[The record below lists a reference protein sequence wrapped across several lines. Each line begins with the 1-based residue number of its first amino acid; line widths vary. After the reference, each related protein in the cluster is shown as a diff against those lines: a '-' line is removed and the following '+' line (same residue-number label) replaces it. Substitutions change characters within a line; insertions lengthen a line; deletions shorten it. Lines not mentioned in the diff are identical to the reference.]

1 MTQPELND
9 FVNSRPDYYQ
19 IEDAKTNLSHVNE
32 KPGCDDLDDIK
43 RDMKKFLNNKGTTK

>member
-9 FVNSRPDYYQ
+9 FVNSRPNYYQ

-32 KPGCDDLDDIK
+32 KPGVNGLRDIK
-43 RDMKKFLNNKGTTK
+43 RYMKQFLEQRSD